1 MLQSRAHLNFKLN
14 LIEFRALR
22 IFEQRFRDSAY
33 KMQRVIAK
41 AIEFVHFALV
51 NAIFPVNF
59 KQALDK
65 CCNFINIVIIER
77 NYAGT
82 QNIGQI
88 RQRLVLAIFTF
99 KLFGKACLGLDSRFN
114 GSHINVILC
123 HFFLEQIA
131 NVISQPFIDR
141 HLFAIIL
148 KDHRFSR
155 IQPIFFNRVFAHYFL
170 PPNIFSIKSVNS
182 A

>member
-1 MLQSRAHLNFKLN
+1 M
-14 LIEFRALR
+14 
-22 IFEQRFRDSAY
+22 
-33 KMQRVIAK
+33 
-41 AIEFVHFALV
+41 HFAFV

-65 CCNFINIVIIER
+65 RCDFIHIVVIER
-77 NYAGT
+77 NHAGT
-82 QNIGQI
+82 QNVRQI
-88 RQRLVLAIFTF
+88 SQRFVLAIFTF
-99 KLFGKACLGLDSRFN
+99 KLFGKARFGLDSRFN

-182 A
+182 AYAKVPSSSFNDAAKPR